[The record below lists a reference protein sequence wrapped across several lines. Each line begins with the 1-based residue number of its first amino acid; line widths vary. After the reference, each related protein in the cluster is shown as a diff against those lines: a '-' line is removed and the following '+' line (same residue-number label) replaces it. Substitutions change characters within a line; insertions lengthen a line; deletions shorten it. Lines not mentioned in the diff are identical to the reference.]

1 MNAPSE
7 LPEGLLRNMLE
18 RFLPRGLK
26 GEMIRG
32 DLFEEF
38 RALAER
44 SSERQARAWY
54 RRQTR
59 RILWAVATGRITRLD
74 LKSGVPAARS
84 SVCGSIV
91 EDVNYALRRFRKEPG
106 YAAVAI
112 MTIAIGIGANT
123 AIFSVLD
130 AVILRPLPFPEPER
144 LVQIWQTNPE
154 YVAER
159 KQAHVDVP
167 INALNYS
174 AYVEQEWVRATS
186 VSASFFSVVGI
197 APMIGRGFLPD
208 DVPPPGAEADWGAT
222 GRAPPIAILT
232 HDIWARR
239 YGADPDIIGSEI
251 FLNAAPVTVVGVLP
265 ERAAFPP
272 VSFRGNLLPSDIGV
286 YLPLSYGPFDFDKR
300 DYKLFTVLG
309 RVAPDRSVEEVRED
323 LQRIT
328 LNLAEAY
335 PEALEG
341 WSIGVTPVHELLTRD
356 FGSDLY
362 TLMAIVGLV
371 LLIACVN
378 LAHLLLAM
386 GSRRQ
391 AELAVRLAI
400 GASWRRQVQLLL
412 TESLLLAS
420 LGGVAGLVV
429 ARSALSTLLS
439 LVPSNVPRAA
449 EAGLDG
455 TVLAFTVGISLATGL
470 LFGLLPALRASD
482 IDLVEALKGTRSANT
497 SGRRRSSSTPL
508 IVIQVALTLMLMVGG
523 TVLGKSFFQLL
534 VADRGFRSENI
545 LLVETRGRSGDDETT
560 ERVQRRWREAYDL
573 LAAVR
578 SMPGVISVASGHPP
592 LETFQP
598 ADFIQ
603 FKEYEEGNWPVEEMT
618 VSNLTY
624 VSPGYFETLGIPI
637 IRGGDLPEWDGV
649 NDWRRYSWGTFCPG
663 DICTEWDP
671 YGKVVVSESFAAGVW
686 PGQDPIGKEL
696 GLYDCCWTVA
706 GVVPDVSY
714 RRIDG
719 HMGIPKDLVD
729 GYRVYMP
736 WHDGTLL
743 VRTATDPLGF
753 VPAIREV
760 VRSIDDTLTI
770 EVSTLDGRILDSL
783 ARPRF
788 HMLIGGIFAAVAL
801 LLALVGLYGVVAYTV
816 AQRTHEIGIRIA
828 LGARRGDIRAL
839 VVRGGLAPV
848 VLGVALGIAGTL
860 ASVRVLE
867 ALLYGTSALDPSL
880 IVGLAVTLVL
890 VTAAACYVPARRA
903 SAMDPVSALTHE

>member
-1 MNAPSE
+1 MSAPAE
-7 LPEGLLRNMLE
+7 LPKGFLRTMLEGL
-18 RFLPRGLK
+18 LPRGLK

-32 DLFEEF
+32 DLLEEF
-38 RALAER
+38 RALAKR

-59 RILWAVATGRITRLD
+59 RILWAVASGRISRVD
-74 LKSGVPAARS
+74 LKSGVPAAR
-84 SVCGSIV
+84 GSALGNII
-91 EDVNYALRRFRKEPG
+91 EDATYALRRFRKEPG

-112 MTIAIGIGANT
+112 VTIAIGIGANT

-144 LVQIWQTNPE
+144 LVQIWETNPE
-154 YVAER
+154 YVAAGN
-159 KQAHVDVP
+159 QAHGDVP
-167 INALNYS
+167 INALNYNVYAEQNRTLS
-174 AYVEQEWVRATS
+174 GMAYISEWEWDDGYMAVGGGGAGAAEWVRATS
-186 VSASFFSVVGI
+186 VSASFFTVVGI
-197 APMIGRGFLPD
+197 APMMGRGFLPD
-208 DVPPPGAEADWGAT
+208 DVAPPGTSWGYSGGKT
-222 GRAPPIAILT
+222 GLRRWRSPPIAILT

-251 FLNAAPVTVVGVLP
+251 SLNSAPVTVVGVLP
-265 ERAAFPP
+265 EQFTLPA
-272 VSFRGNLLPSDIGV
+272 VSFRGNLLQSDIDI
-286 YLPLSYGPFDFDKR
+286 YMPLWYQAFEQPRHNKNFM
-300 DYKLFTVLG
+300 VLG
-309 RVAPDRSVEEVRED
+309 RVAPDRSVGEVRRD

-328 LNLAEAY
+328 SNLAEAY

-341 WSIGVTPVHELLTRD
+341 WSIGVTPVHELVERD

-362 TLMAIVGLV
+362 TLMGLVGFV

-386 GSRRQ
+386 GSRRK

-412 TESLLLAS
+412 TESLL
-420 LGGVAGLVV
+420 
-429 ARSALSTLLS
+429 
-439 LVPSNVPRAA
+439 
-449 EAGLDG
+449 
-455 TVLAFTVGISLATGL
+455 
-470 LFGLLPALRASD
+470 FGLLPALRASD
-482 IDLVEALKGTRSANT
+482 IDLVEALKATRSANT

-545 LLVETRGRSGDDETT
+545 LVVEVRDGSREQFTPTAGTAGAEVR
-560 ERVQRRWREAYDL
+560 QREWREAYDL

-578 SMPGVISVASGHPP
+578 SIPGVISVARGTPP
-592 LETFQP
+592 LSHGDGYRAGP
-598 ADFIQ
+598 IQ
-603 FKEYEEGNWPVEEMT
+603 FQEYEKGTWLDWPVEEMT
-618 VSNLTY
+618 MSKIVY
-624 VSPGYFETLGIPI
+624 ISPGYFETLGIPI
-637 IRGGDLPEWDGV
+637 IRGGDVPEWDGV
-649 NDWRRYSWGTFCPG
+649 NDWRRYSSMTGCRV
-663 DICTEWDP
+663 CTEVDA

-686 PGQDPIGKEL
+686 PGQDPIGKKL
-696 GLYDCCWTVA
+696 GLYGCCWTVA

-714 RRIDG
+714 RRLDDG
-719 HMGIPKDLVD
+719 RWIAENE
-729 GYRVYMP
+729 GYRVYIP
-736 WHDGTLL
+736 WRQGSLI
-743 VRTATDPLGF
+743 VRTTTDPLGF
-753 VPAIREV
+753 VPAIREAIL
-760 VRSIDDTLTI
+760 SIDDLYTLD
-770 EVSTLDGRILDSL
+770 VSTLDGRILDSL

-816 AQRTHEIGIRIA
+816 TQRTHEIGIRIA
-828 LGARRGDIRAL
+828 LGARRGNIRAL

-848 VLGVALGIAGTL
+848 GLGVVLGIAGTL

-867 ALLYGTSALDPSL
+867 ALLYGMSALDPNL
-880 IVGLAVTLVL
+880 IAGLAVTLVL